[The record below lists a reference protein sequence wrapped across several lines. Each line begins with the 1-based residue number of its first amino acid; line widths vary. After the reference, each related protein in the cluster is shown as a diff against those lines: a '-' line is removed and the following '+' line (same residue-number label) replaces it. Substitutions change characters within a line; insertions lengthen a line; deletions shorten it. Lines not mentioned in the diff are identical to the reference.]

1 VEQLCARRE
10 IIYLYPALNCL
21 TNGKHY

>member
-1 VEQLCARRE
+1 VEQLCARHE
-10 IIYLYPALNCL
+10 IIYLYPTLNCL